1 MNERAFESESSQ
13 RGTRGVLLALA
24 VVGIVCLFLFPVP
37 RALLDILLAVNLIL
51 SLVLLVR
58 GLLLSDPTQLFAFP
72 TLLLISTLFRLGL
85 NISSTRLILLGG
97 QQGADAAGEV
107 IRAFGE
113 FVVKGDFLVGAIIFA
128 IIALVNFLVITKG
141 AARVAEVSA
150 RFSLDSLPGKQIA
163 IDSDLRAG
171 NITREEAER
180 RRGTLIR
187 ESGFY
192 GSMDGAMRFIQGDAI
207 ASLVIVVINVVGG
220 GALGINRGMSI
231 EDSLRRF
238 GVLSIGDGLV
248 SILPSLLVSV
258 CAGVVVTTV
267 SRGPHHTVSTQVI
280 QTIFSDRL
288 ALTLSGVAALLVSLL
303 PVFPSMPFIV
313 IGVLLLLTSAKPDL
327 FKAIVGRFRSRLAS
341 AGPESMFKVLD
352 STPYYTPSRIQI
364 GQSSPESNLL
374 TDDMSIVSIELS
386 KEAIDALGGVSL
398 LEQTYDRKRQDFFQ
412 ERGVST
418 LPLRVSESGTDQLG
432 RHKVLKYRVY
442 LRRKFIKEGNCLLNQ
457 NFISFSPFRVTSL
470 GADVRA
476 LGKDPTSGVMGA
488 WVDRDE
494 RLSLALKK
502 LNLKWETPVEY
513 LALECIAVQLK
524 SIKDLFGVDETKF
537 LLSQLA
543 QSSPRLAEEFSSDR
557 LLTSFEITL
566 IFKLLL
572 ADRVSIRDSKQ
583 IFEGI
588 LEFVS
593 MQPAPSAGSQR
604 SQWLL
609 QCVKSLR
616 RRLSESIIEDLSS
629 VGEPLRVFLVNQQLS
644 EELKDVASE
653 WHDRSSSLPID
664 PTRALE
670 IRRSMGKML
679 QPAYERGQL
688 PVVVLCDSEI
698 RDAVDELL
706 SFRGALFTGMGEESG
721 IREWYRTLSFDEVA
735 SAIRVETI
743 GILPG

>member
-1 MNERAFESESSQ
+1 MNERAFESESNQ
-13 RGTRGVLLALA
+13 RGARGVLLALA
-24 VVGIVCLFLFPVP
+24 VVGIVCLFLIPVP
-37 RALLDILLAVNLIL
+37 RALLDVLLAVNLIL

-97 QQGADAAGEV
+97 QQSADAAGQV

-113 FVVKGDFLVGAIIFA
+113 FVVRGDFLVGAIIFS
-128 IIALVNFLVITKG
+128 IIALVHFLVITKG

-180 RRGTLIR
+180 RRGILMR

-207 ASLVIVVINVVGG
+207 ASLVIVVINVIGG
-220 GALGINRGMSI
+220 GALGVDRGMSI
-231 EDSLRRF
+231 GDSLRRF

-267 SRGPHHTVSTQVI
+267 SRGPQHTVSTQVI
-280 QTIFSDRL
+280 QTIFSDKL
-288 ALTLSGVAALLVSLL
+288 ALALSGAVSLVVAAL
-303 PVFPSMPFIV
+303 PGFPAGPFLS
-313 IGVLLLLTSAKPDL
+313 IGSLLLLASAKPDL
-327 FKAIVGRFRSRLAS
+327 FKTFGERFRLRLAK
-341 AGPESMFKVLD
+341 AAPDSMFKVLD
-352 STPYYTPSRIQI
+352 STPHYPPARIQI
-364 GQSSPESNLL
+364 GTSFSGNLL
-374 TDDMSIVSIELS
+374 TDEMSIVSLELS
-386 KEAIDALGGVSL
+386 RDAIEALGGAARI
-398 LEQTYDRKRQDFFQ
+398 EQIYDVKRQEFFQ
-412 ERGVST
+412 ERGVSM
-418 LPLRVSESGTDQLG
+418 LPLRVIEDGVDKLG
-432 RHKVLKYRVY
+432 RHKVLRYRIF
-442 LRRKFIKEGNCLLNQ
+442 LRKKFAKEGNCLLNQ
-457 NFISFSPFRVTSL
+457 NFIPCSPFKIASL

-488 WVDRDE
+488 WVDRE
-494 RLSLALKK
+494 EKLSLALKK
-502 LNLKWETPVEY
+502 LNLKWESPAEY
-513 LALECIAVQLK
+513 LALESIAVQLK
-524 SIKDLFGVDETKF
+524 SVKDLFGVDETKF
-537 LLSQLA
+537 LLSQLS
-543 QSSPRLAEEFSSDR
+543 QSSPRLAEEFNSDR

-572 ADRVSIRDSKQ
+572 KDRVSIRDSKQ

-593 MQPAPSAGSQR
+593 MQPSPNVANER
-604 SQWLL
+604 NEWLQ

-616 RRLSESIIEDLSS
+616 RRLSGSIIEDLSS
-629 VGEPLRVFLVNQQLS
+629 VGEPLRVFLVNQKLC
-644 EELKDVASE
+644 EELKDVSGD
-653 WHDRSSSLPID
+653 WLDRSAALPID
-664 PTRALE
+664 PGRALE

-698 RDAVDELL
+698 REAVDELL
-706 SFRGALFTGMGEESG
+706 SFRGVLFSKVGEEAG
-721 IREWYRTLSFDEVA
+721 TREWYRTLSFDEVA